1 MAAGLLALSSRQFA
15 TTIIIKKTIF
25 NHGPLSA
32 SHSNLMYFSFLSER
46 SGRRMPPAERSAL
59 QYILVV
65 VLDRVASRVIGL
77 EV

>member
-1 MAAGLLALSSRQFA
+1 MAAGLLALASRQFA
-15 TTIIIKKTIF
+15 TTIDHAKIVF

-32 SHSNLMYFSFLSER
+32 WHSNLMKFSFLSER